1 MSMSQWKA
9 CWMWSRLQTLGSPSF
24 VNTALASL
32 GHGPATSPSCQ
43 KAWKEIYPPIPLVKK
58 LADIGSNCRFWISLV
73 TQMQSPLD
81 HSPQSACLPWDSV
94 MPVWTPD
101 IRLTGLSPDC
111 ESWSSPVASSTTPV
125 VRSQTRFCLSRSWSR
140 DLGGSS
146 RSHVHL
152 CPWEQAC
159 LPRTHGPSSGYRS
172 MLQPHSTDPR
182 GHLSRRKPLP
192 ANISL

>member
-1 MSMSQWKA
+1 MDLQPAPIAKRPGRRSTHPSPWLRSSLTLVPTADSESALWPKCSPHLTIVHSQ
-9 CWMWSRLQTLGSPSF
+9 P
-24 VNTALASL
+24 
-32 GHGPATSPSCQ
+32 
-43 KAWKEIYPPIPLVKK
+43 
-58 LADIGSNCRFWISLV
+58 
-73 TQMQSPLD
+73 
-81 HSPQSACLPWDSV
+81 CLPWDSV

-101 IRLTGLSPDC
+101 IRLIGLSPDC

-172 MLQPHSTDPR
+172 MLQPHSADPR